1 MANKVT
7 AAERLLDMIERV
19 ERLKE
24 EIKGIQEDV
33 KDVFGEAKSNGF
45 DPAAMKTVIKLRKMT
60 PDARRDSLGM
70 VEVYMQALGMGDGGL
85 SDLAA
90 KFLEE
95 RSAPPEPF
103 APGKVDQDVPEF
115 SSPSVSKKKGDRG
128 ALEEATIDVVE
139 LSLEDATRLGANAH
153 AAGKPVTAN
162 PFPARDPRR
171 AAWDTAWCAASGS
184 DGMDV
189 PEHLMSASALEAK
202 RKAAAAAAAA
212 DTEAAAAAEA
222 RKAELSGEPLEVA
235 RRLVVKSQNGSTA
248 WLQRA
253 MEIGYSDAAVL
264 LDLLQRDGVVSGP
277 DIRGKREVLE
287 AAPEGDDDADA

>member
-1 MANKVT
+1 MGNKVT
-7 AAERLLDMIERV
+7 AAERLRDMIERV

-24 EIKGIQEDV
+24 EIKGIQDDV
-33 KDVFGEAKSNGF
+33 KDVFGEAKANGF

-70 VEVYMQALGMGDGGL
+70 VEVYMQALGLSDGGL

-90 KFLEE
+90 KFLED
-95 RSAPPEPF
+95 RSAPADAF
-103 APGKVDQDVPEF
+103 DSGKVDQDVPEF
-115 SSPSVSKKKGDRG
+115 ASPAVPKKKRDQG
-128 ALEEATIDVVE
+128 AEVEPEPEVTE
-139 LSLEDATRLGANAH
+139 LSIDDATRLGASAH

-189 PEHLMSASALEAK
+189 PEHLMSAAALAAK
-202 RKAAAAAAAA
+202 RKAAAEAAAA

-222 RKAELSGEPLEVA
+222 RKAELAGEPLEVA
-235 RRLVVKSQNGSTA
+235 RRLVVKSRNGSA
-248 WLQRA
+248 SWLQREMA
-253 MEIGYSDAAVL
+253 VSYSDAAVL
-264 LDLLQRDGVVSGP
+264 LDLLQRDGVVSAP
-277 DIRGKREVLE
+277 DLRGKREVLE
-287 AAPEGDDDADA
+287 AAPEGDDDA